1 MNVCFVA
8 HASKLEGADRSLLE
22 TIRLLRAEGVSPHVV
37 VPRSGRFVEALE
49 LESIPY
55 TIWPHYWWIGR
66 KAEPL
71 HMRLARYG
79 ALLLTWLGSPLLARR
94 LRQLQF
100 DLVYS
105 NTIASPL
112 GMLLARRLNLVH
124 ICHIREFVDLD
135 HRMDFLLGKRR
146 TVRMLDNHSAA
157 LLANSNA
164 VAGAFTPLLQ
174 RNAPLV
180 AYQAVVLG
188 PIPLPTPRPTDGP
201 LRLLLVGRIHPGK
214 GQETAIEALR
224 LLTEQGTDAE
234 LVLLGSGKLDYEEHL
249 KATIEAK
256 GLSAKVRMEG
266 TVNDPAQHFVDC
278 DVALMCSQN
287 EAFGRVTIE
296 AMKFGRPVIGARSGG
311 TEELIAE
318 GQTGWLFTPDDPID
332 LARTITLAAAKRS
345 ELDDMGRRAQAWA
358 NDTFSEAAYS
368 DGVLRAFK
376 AAIGEASSQLP
387 GTA

>member
-22 TIRLLRAEGVSPHVV
+22 TILLLRAEGVSPHVI
-37 VPRSGRFVEALE
+37 VPRSGRFVDVLE
-49 LESIPY
+49 RESIPY
-55 TIWPHYWWIGR
+55 TVWPHYWWIGR

-71 HMRLARYG
+71 HMRIARYG

-94 LRQLQF
+94 LRQLPI

-112 GMLLARRLNLVH
+112 GMLLARRLNLAHV
-124 ICHIREFVDLD
+124 CHIREFVDLD
-135 HRMDFLLGKRR
+135 HQMDFLLGKSR
-146 TVRMLDNHSAA
+146 TVRMVDNNSAS
-157 LLANSNA
+157 LLANSKA
-164 VAGAFTPLLQ
+164 VAGAFSPLLQ

-188 PIPLPTPRPTDGP
+188 PSPLPTPKPADGP
-201 LRLLLVGRIHPGK
+201 LRLLLVGRLHPGK

-224 LLTEQGTDAE
+224 LLTQQGTDAE
-234 LVLLGSGKLDYEEHL
+234 LVLLGSGRPEYEDHL
-249 KATIEAK
+249 RATIEAK

-266 TVNDPAQHFVDC
+266 TVSDPAQHFVDC

-296 AMKFGRPVIGARSGG
+296 AMKYGRPVIGARSGG

-318 GQTGWLFTPDDPID
+318 GQTGWLFTPDDPVD
-332 LARTITLAAAKRS
+332 LARAITVAATKRS

-358 NDTFSEAAYS
+358 NDMFSEYTYT
-368 DGVLRAFK
+368 DQVLRALR
-376 AAIGEASSQLP
+376 AALGEASSP
-387 GTA
+387 PTGTA